1 MRNVGTD
8 HADTKVECFSGIKSE
23 QLHNVMEKRDLVSPE
38 TLIIHVGTNDLR
50 TKRNLDFDGR
60 SVCVGVYGKK
70 EASELQTCPEWGVE
84 T

>member
-50 TKRNLDFDGR
+50 TTRNLDF
-60 SVCVGVYGKK
+60 VMAEVYAFVSTAKK
-70 EASELQTCPEWGVE
+70 RDVE
-84 T
+84 M